1 MPIYEYHC
9 GNCGHELEALQR
21 ISDRVLRK
29 CPECGKSTLR
39 RVVSAVRFRLKGGG
53 WYETD
58 FKSDGEKKRNLVET
72 ASAESSDAAPKKEPA
87 AGKDGAAADKPAKA
101 ETAKAETA
109 KPEPVRSKSAA
120 KARARAAKKPAGKRA
135 GKSARA

>member
-9 GNCGHELEALQR
+9 SACGHEHEALQK
-21 ISDRVLRK
+21 ISDSPLRK
-29 CPECGKSTLR
+29 CPECGKLALR
-39 RVVSAVRFRLKGGG
+39 RVLSAVSFRLKGGG

-72 ASAESSDAAPKKEPA
+72 ASSDSGEKAAKDGDAAKDSASSDKEE
-87 AGKDGAAADKPAKA
+87 KKA
-101 ETAKAETA
+101 EPA
-109 KPEPVRSKSAA
+109 KPEPPEKKAAASA
-120 KARARAAKKPAGKRA
+120 ARARTHKKPASKPRT